1 MFLAYIYLKAAGA
14 AIKQKV
20 NNMSDFHKKWI
31 KIWQEAREEYRAS
44 AKRHSSNP
52 DLRRCYVEL
61 ALKQRSNIRELISS
75 L

>member
-1 MFLAYIYLKAAGA
+1 
-14 AIKQKV
+14 
-20 NNMSDFHKKWI
+20 MSEFHKKWVQ
-31 KIWQEAREEYRAS
+31 IWQEARDEYRAS

-61 ALKQRSNIRELISS
+61 ALKQRSHIRELMQS